1 MAEWP
6 ADAPGA
12 VEDEMITCA
21 TCGAALGH
29 IDAACENCLPG
40 FGRERPWRNPVA
52 DARENAVK
60 DILAMSQWSE
70 AMQDDIVQTSLIRD
84 YLAELV
90 RLR

>member
-1 MAEWP
+1 
-6 ADAPGA
+6 
-12 VEDEMITCA
+12 MITCA
-21 TCGAALGH
+21 TCGAALVH

-40 FGRERPWRNPVA
+40 FGRAKPWRDPVA
-52 DARENAVK
+52 DAREGAVK
-60 DILAMSQWSE
+60 DVLAMSQWSE